1 MEYAIIAM
9 EKKTLV
15 ANYYRVGLTFTEISQ
30 ILSQL
35 HGLTVAV
42 RLLKRITS
50 SQGLYRRKKSI

>member
-1 MEYAIIAM
+1 M